1 MQNTNTIKASG
12 AYTDK
17 DGEPVTDVKMA
28 SDSRWG
34 IGRNRA
40 YGGTVTESND
50 EHCQLNEINSEF
62 AKDTI
67 KVPSRLR
74 NIACKSSGE
83 IGRNIGKNGEV
94 SVSNAYK
101 IMHKVRNGDDIGTDK
116 RITDFLDK
124 TLKRK
129 ERISRNSKEL
139 KRDMGIENAFQKSGG
154 TKNGGGKAHTNKT
167 SDGSNITYFN

>member
-1 MQNTNTIKASG
+1 M
-12 AYTDK
+12 
-17 DGEPVTDVKMA
+17 
-28 SDSRWG
+28 
-34 IGRNRA
+34 
-40 YGGTVTESND
+40 
-50 EHCQLNEINSEF
+50 
-62 AKDTI
+62 
-67 KVPSRLR
+67 
-74 NIACKSSGE
+74 
-83 IGRNIGKNGEV
+83 

-167 SDGSNITYFN
+167 SDGSNITYFT